1 MPNHNGDLNRWEA
14 LVKGEYREMPGLNLT
29 KAQVRRMWG
38 LEDSECD
45 LVLQRLQ
52 ASHFLRVTPN
62 GLYVLAGELLAP
74 AGR

>member
-1 MPNHNGDLNRWEA
+1 
-14 LVKGEYREMPGLNLT
+14 
-29 KAQVRRMWG
+29 
-38 LEDSECD
+38 
-45 LVLQRLQ
+45 VLQRLQ